1 MRRAP
6 LIAFHNK
13 SEIDFCQECGC
24 YHCLKVFP
32 KEEIKKWTDNSKT
45 ALCPHCGVDAVLPN
59 TAYSLTE
66 EVLKPIYEYWFKENK
81 ADEKIKNK
89 LL

>member
-1 MRRAP
+1 MRRAA

-13 SEIDFCQECGC
+13 SEISLCQECGC

-32 KEEIKKWTDNSKT
+32 KEEIKEWTDNSKT
-45 ALCPHCGVDAVLPN
+45 ALCPHCGIDAVLPN
-59 TAYSLTE
+59 TAYALTK
-66 EVLKPIYEYWFKENK
+66 EVLAPIHDYWFERKENK
-81 ADEKIKNK
+81 KRNG